1 MRRVIIVYKSLA
13 ERLLS
18 KRPLER
24 LGHCYDDNIKT
35 FFKKFDIIN
44 QSIQNRFQW

>member
-1 MRRVIIVYKSLA
+1 MGRVIIVYKLLA
-13 ERLLS
+13 KRILR

-35 FFKKFDIIN
+35 FLRKFDIIN
-44 QSIQNRFQW
+44 QSIQNRFQ